1 MRQSVA
7 SERSFQVEPPDVIKI
22 APAFSLD
29 NRLLLAYSSSWITL
43 RLGSRPPAS
52 PLAFFAFGSPPGG
65 LSPSFAN
72 FCETHRIIILV
83 KYKVF
88 RINTCKSV

>member
-22 APAFSLD
+22 ASAFFLD
-29 NRLLLAYSSSWITL
+29 NRLLLAYSSCWITL
-43 RLGSRPPAS
+43 RLASRPPAS
-52 PLAFFAFGSPPGG
+52 LLAFFAFGSLPGG

-83 KYKVF
+83 KYKFF

>member
-22 APAFSLD
+22 APAFLLD
-29 NRLLLAYSSSWITL
+29 NRLLLAYSSCWITL
-43 RLGSRPPAS
+43 RLASRQHPCWRFLLSGAC
-52 PLAFFAFGSPPGG
+52 PGG
-65 LSPSFAN
+65 HSPSFAN

-83 KYKVF
+83 KYQVL
-88 RINTCKSV
+88 